1 MIPFKLR
8 PTHKAGTRIL
18 PLALVLSLLFT
29 GCNGDIL
36 PSDSKWID
44 SNIEGAVDTSAEY
57 RVQDDFAAAITK
69 EVLLD
74 ESIPDTPFKA
84 VHDLCLQRKRKLLED
99 TSVRNKGLDE
109 VRKFA
114 VLAEDLDHRKSQG
127 IEPLKKYLE
136 KIEAI
141 GNIDDLYRWI
151 CSTEDNPL
159 AIAPLSLKRVV
170 HSPADPTAYITYLTF
185 PDLTFSD
192 SETYYNLDDK
202 SLDKME
208 CTRDQ
213 IEFILK
219 EAGYDASAAGR
230 IVDANFRME
239 KIIASN
245 QGNLTS
251 SELRDISYSRSDLE
265 QAAESYPLISY
276 LDTLGFKDT
285 ERYLVDMTYLRQLAQ
300 ICKESN
306 LAELKSFLMVQYI
319 RNTVSYLDED
329 TLKTYTE
336 LGESRQ
342 VKKKP
347 DEKKESDKDADDS
360 KNAALFD
367 GLIARDPILEAAL
380 DQNYTSRYVDDS
392 SYDRLLKMTEK
403 IIETYH
409 DVFSHEEWMSEKGK
423 AACIEKL
430 DAISIHII
438 HPSEEILDFSD
449 VNITSKEDGGNL
461 VEAAYETYKAYI
473 RRQADLSTKP
483 FDRTFWDPYDPSIS
497 TTQTNAVYIPNNN
510 GIYIFVGILED
521 PIYNA
526 DISDEE
532 LLAGIGCIVGH
543 EITHGFDNTGV
554 RYDKDGFEMQWMP
567 EEDQQAFSDKNDKVA
582 SYYSTIV
589 PFKGAKRIDGHNV
602 AQEAT
607 ADMGGIRVTLK
618 IAENIP
624 GFDYDKYFR
633 HYGLVYAAVHTQ
645 KEEETL
651 YAPDVHP
658 LNYLRVNVGLQQ
670 FDEFHKTYDV
680 KPKDSMYL
688 EKKKRIAVW

>member
-8 PTHKAGTRIL
+8 PTHKAGAKIL
-18 PLALVLSLLFT
+18 PLAFVLSLLFT

-57 RVQDDFAAAITK
+57 RLQDDFAAAIMK
-69 EVLLD
+69 EIILD
-74 ESIPDTPFKA
+74 ENTPDTPLKD
-84 VHDLCLQRKRKLLED
+84 VHDLSLQRKRELLED
-99 TSVRNKGLDE
+99 TSIRNKGLDE
-109 VRKFA
+109 VRKYA
-114 VLAEDLDHRKSQG
+114 ALAEDLDLRKSQG

-136 KIEAI
+136 KIESI
-141 GNIDDLYRWI
+141 GSIDDLYKWI

-159 AIAPLSLKRVV
+159 AIAPLTMKKVV
-170 HSPADPTAYITYLTF
+170 HSPADPTAYTTYLSF
-185 PDLTFSD
+185 PELTFGD
-192 SETYYNLDDK
+192 NSETYY
-202 SLDKME
+202 SLDNNALDKIE

-213 IEFILK
+213 IGFILK
-219 EAGYDASAAGR
+219 EAGYDSSAAGR
-230 IVDANFRME
+230 IVDENFRME
-239 KIIASN
+239 KTIASK
-245 QGNLTS
+245 QGNLTAND
-251 SELRDISYSRSDLE
+251 LRDLSYSRSDLE
-265 QAAESYPLISY
+265 QAAESYPLLAY
-276 LDTLGFKDT
+276 LDSLGFQDT

-300 ICKESN
+300 MCKESN
-306 LAELKSFLMVQYI
+306 LAELKSFLIVQYI
-319 RNTVSYLDED
+319 RKTVTYLDKD
-329 TLKTYTE
+329 TLKKYQE
-336 LGESRQ
+336 LGVSRL

-347 DEKKESDKDADDS
+347 DEKKESDDD

-367 GLIARDPILEAAL
+367 ELIARDAILEAAL
-380 DQNYTSRYVDDS
+380 DQNYTSKYVDDS
-392 SYDRLLKMTEK
+392 GYDRLLKMTEK

-409 DVFSHEEWMSEKGK
+409 DVFSHEDWMSEKGK

-430 DAISIHII
+430 DAISIHIA

-461 VEAAYETYKAYI
+461 VEAAYETYKAYL
-473 RRQADLSTKP
+473 RRQAELSTKP
-483 FDRTFWDPYDPSIS
+483 FDRTFWDPYETGIS

-521 PIYNA
+521 PIYRP

-532 LLAGIGCIVGH
+532 LLAGIGSIVGH

-567 EEDQQAFSDKNDKVA
+567 VEDQMAFSDKNDKVA
-582 SYYSTIV
+582 QYYSTIV
-589 PFKGAKRIDGHNV
+589 PFKGANRINGSNV

-618 IAENIP
+618 IAESMP

-633 HYGLVYAAVHTQ
+633 HYGKVFAAIHTQ
-645 KEEETL
+645 KEEETI

-658 LNYLRVNVGLQQ
+658 LGYLRVNVGLQQ
-670 FDEFHKTYDV
+670 FDEFYKTYDV
-680 KPKDSMYL
+680 KSGDGMYL